1 MTLKDRVWQVLK
13 TLPYPGYSRDLVSFG
28 LVQRVAASE
37 GAVTLSL
44 AIGHLSPEA
53 QQAIVAAV
61 RTVLESLPGVKT
73 LQVEVGQPAETSRA
87 APRAP
92 QRPESRH
99 VLAVGSG
106 KGGVG
111 KSTLAVNL
119 AVALAHQGLRI
130 GLMDADVYG
139 PNVPRMIGVEQLPP
153 PQDGKIIPAEA
164 HGIRVVS
171 IGFLVEP
178 DTPLVWRGPR
188 TDALIRQ
195 FLTDVAWG
203 ELDVLLVDLP
213 PGTGDIPLSLN
224 HYAKPDGAII
234 VVTPQEVALDDARK
248 TVSMFR
254 QLEVPI
260 LGLVEN
266 MSYFVCNV
274 CSTHHD
280 LFGHGGGGRLAQDLG
295 VPFLGEV
302 PMEPAV
308 CEGGDRGRPA
318 VFRPGSAA
326 GAALQAVAERV
337 WRHLAPTP
345 PPQALGFSHGENVNL
360 KRS

>member
-1 MTLKDRVWQVLK
+1 MALKDRIWQVLK
-13 TLPYPGYSRDLVSFG
+13 TVSYPGYNRDLVSFG
-28 LVQRVAASE
+28 LVQRVVACE
-37 GAVTLSL
+37 GEVTVSL
-44 AIGHLSPEA
+44 AIGHLAPEA

-61 RTVLESLPGVKT
+61 RMALEPLPEVKT
-73 LQVEVGQPAETSRA
+73 LQVEVEEPSPTLRA

-92 QRPESRH
+92 MKPEGRR

-111 KSTLAVNL
+111 KSTVAVSL
-119 AVALAHQGLRI
+119 AVALANQGLRI
-130 GLMDADVYG
+130 GLLDADVYG
-139 PNVPRMIGVEQLPP
+139 PNVPRMLGVGRLPP
-153 PQDGKIIPAEA
+153 SQDGKIIPAEA

-203 ELDVLLVDLP
+203 ELDVLVVDLP
-213 PGTGDIPLSLN
+213 PGTGDIPLSLT

-248 TVSMFR
+248 TVAMFR
-254 QLEVPI
+254 QLEVKV

-266 MSYFVCNV
+266 MSYFVCHV
-274 CSTHHD
+274 CGTHHD
-280 LFGHGGGGRLAQDLG
+280 LFGQGGGGRLAHDLG
-295 VPFLGEV
+295 VSFLGEV

-308 CEGGDRGRPA
+308 CEGGDRGLPA
-318 VFRPGSAA
+318 VLRPGSAA
-326 GAALQAVAERV
+326 GAALQSVAERV
-337 WRHLAPTP
+337 RQRLTVREDSGN
-345 PPQALGFSHGENVNL
+345 QQ
-360 KRS
+360 